1 MRKQFLEAGKI
12 VNTHGVSGDVK
23 VQSWCDTPEVLAQFD
38 TLYFSPSEPVQV
50 RKATV
55 HKGCVIMRLAGV
67 STCEAAE
74 ALKGRVLYLNRADVD
89 LPDDLV
95 FIQDMIGLT
104 VYDARTESVIG
115 TLHDVLTTNPAHD
128 MYVVRRPGKP
138 DALIPACPP
147 FLVSV
152 DLDAGRLTV
161 RTIEGLLE

>member
-67 STCEAAE
+67 STC
-74 ALKGRVLYLNRADVD
+74 
-89 LPDDLV
+89 
-95 FIQDMIGLT
+95 
-104 VYDARTESVIG
+104 
-115 TLHDVLTTNPAHD
+115 
-128 MYVVRRPGKP
+128 
-138 DALIPACPP
+138 
-147 FLVSV
+147 
-152 DLDAGRLTV
+152 
-161 RTIEGLLE
+161 

>member
-67 STCEAAE
+67 STCEAVE

-104 VYDARTESVIG
+104 VYDVRTESVIG
-115 TLHDVLTTNPAHD
+115 TLKEVLTTNPAHD
-128 MYVVRRPGKP
+128 MYVIRREGAP